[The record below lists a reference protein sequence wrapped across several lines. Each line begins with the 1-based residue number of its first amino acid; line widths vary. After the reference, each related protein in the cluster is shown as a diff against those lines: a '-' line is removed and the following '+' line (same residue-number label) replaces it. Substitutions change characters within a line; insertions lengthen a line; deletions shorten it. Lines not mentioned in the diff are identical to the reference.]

1 MIRTYM
7 SDDLINKST
16 LLKCV
21 LMAGHEEMISTKMQK
36 AAGYALYVITHQ
48 RKIITCMSI
57 LNQSM

>member
-1 MIRTYM
+1 M